1 MLVSLSV
8 AAMAIPVLI
17 DADVGVDDA
26 VAICLATAS
35 AALEVTTVI
44 GVGGSVPLELVMAN
58 IERLLGALHLPD
70 LPHIGRGLDQSSSD
84 LRDRRDVFG
93 DDGLGNFDG
102 PSRIKLTSVDFHD
115 AYGRAAEAAG
125 GKLNVLT
132 TGPLTNLAAAIT
144 DAPDLK
150 RSIKHVYVC
159 GGAVWAKGDVSDPV
173 EFNFYRDPQAAA
185 VVLSSGLPIT
195 VVPMDVTGLV
205 CLDQSHVAHL
215 AASDCLTGQVAAQVL
230 EHSLDY
236 AGEPAAG
243 KTFAHGAVAVGAM
256 TWPELFMGTKMRLE
270 ITTDG
275 EESGRS
281 KPGLGGDKSQHVNLL
296 TAVNAV
302 DFIENMLESLCQEAF
317 IV

>member
-1 MLVSLSV
+1 
-8 AAMAIPVLI
+8 MAIPVLI

-35 AALEVTTVI
+35 AALEVTAVV
-44 GVGGSVPLELVMAN
+44 GVGGSVPLDQVMAN
-58 IERLLGALHLPD
+58 IERMLGALHLED
-70 LPHIGRGLDQSSSD
+70 VPHIGRGLDPSSSD
-84 LRDRRDVFG
+84 PRERRDVFG

-102 PSRIKLTSVDFHD
+102 PSRIKLTSAGFHD
-115 AYGRAAEAAG
+115 AYAQAADATG
-125 GKLNVLT
+125 GALNVLT

-150 RSIKHVYVC
+150 HSIKHVYVC
-159 GGAVWAKGDVSDPV
+159 GGAVWAKGNAGDSV

-185 VVLSSGLPIT
+185 VVLSSGVPIT
-195 VVPMDVTGLV
+195 VVPLDVSGLV

-215 AASDCLTGQVAAQVL
+215 AASDRLTGQVAAQIL
-230 EHSLDY
+230 EYSLEFP
-236 AGEPAAG
+236 GEPTSG

-256 TWPELFMGTKMRLE
+256 IWPELFMGTKMRLD
-270 ITTDG
+270 IATVG

-281 KPGLGGDKSQHVNLL
+281 RPGLGGDKSQHVDLL